1 VKRWRTQ
8 QSVISTVNC
17 RFPRTSRILNAL
29 CLKEVYLFGRSH
41 SASVNPPPLRFSSRL
56 EFRFISV
63 SLNDALRSVRM
74 MQCELDIMSQTQP
87 IRTVFSNGTIERLIP
102 NEVWLIMHTWI
113 NN

>member
-1 VKRWRTQ
+1 
-8 QSVISTVNC
+8 
-17 RFPRTSRILNAL
+17 
-29 CLKEVYLFGRSH
+29 
-41 SASVNPPPLRFSSRL
+41 
-56 EFRFISV
+56 V